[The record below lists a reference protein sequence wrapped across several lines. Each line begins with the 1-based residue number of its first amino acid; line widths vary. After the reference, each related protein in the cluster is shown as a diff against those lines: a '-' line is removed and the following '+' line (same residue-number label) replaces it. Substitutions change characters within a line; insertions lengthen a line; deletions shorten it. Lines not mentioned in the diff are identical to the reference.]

1 MCCNYCLLHA
11 QVIIK
16 GTVYDRSQLH
26 PVQAV
31 SVLGNSGIGTLTDS
45 LGRYS
50 IRLAST
56 DSIYFSYL
64 GKTTAK
70 FAVNEIVF
78 TFQFDMSIDVD
89 IVDSLQSISVM
100 SHSYESDSLAN
111 RKEYEKIFGFGG
123 NAYIQGMKTTKRG
136 GVGVGLDMDN
146 FFSAASNR
154 RTLAFQQRLVGEEQ
168 DKYIDHRFTK
178 AIVKRVTGLEP
189 PLIDS
194 FMRDFRPTYEYLKS
208 FTTDLEFYKYILDSQ
223 KIFLEVWKDNHPDK

>member
-1 MCCNYCLLHA
+1 MCCNYSLLHA

-70 FAVNEIVF
+70 FAVNEISSNL
-78 TFQFDMSIDVD
+78 QFDMSIDVD
-89 IVDSLQSISVM
+89 IIDSLQSISVI
-100 SHSYESDSLAN
+100 SHSYQSDSLQN
-111 RKEYEKIFGFGG
+111 RKDYERIFNFGTKTIE
-123 NAYIQGMKTTKRG
+123 NMKTGKRG
-136 GVGVGLDMDN
+136 GLAIGFDMDN

-154 RTLAFQQRLVGEEQ
+154 RTLAFQQRLVDEEQ

-178 AIVKRVTGLEP
+178 AIVKKLTGLEP
-189 PLIDS
+189 PLIDT
-194 FMRDFRPTYEYLKS
+194 FMRDYRPSYDYLKS
-208 FTTDLEFYKYILDSQ
+208 FTTDWEFYKYISESS
-223 KIFLEVWKDNHPDK
+223 KFFLEVWKDNHPDK